1 MPSSQCTKSVGAL
14 PSAGGQKKSSSIM
27 ETVDWTEQMFGTIV
41 LSVMVDADK
50 SVQRLMRSGKKQAT
64 VERLGK

>member
-1 MPSSQCTKSVGAL
+1 MEAVGVL
-14 PSAGGQKKSSSIM
+14 PPVGGQFM

-50 SVQRLMRSGKKQAT
+50 NSMKTDEKQKKARET
-64 VERLGK
+64 